1 MSHCVFHAMTNDSV
15 ETMAVS
21 TGQSAQ
27 SGDETAQKARPMGQ
41 NPSETKGVRQEAME
55 EAKKRANVDP
65 KETAKE
71 AGRPKK
77 PRKEKV
83 LHTRVPAVL
92 EQELKNLAESFRMPV
107 SNLVR
112 AILEDTIEAMDSLG
126 RVAEGEIR
134 EVAERVA
141 RERERLRQPL
151 DRARSG
157 FVERATG
164 VAHSEESAP
173 SDESSWNHS
182 ILEGA
187 LGFTALVVANDS
199 ICPIT
204 GDRLPKGSEGYL
216 ALYPDPSR
224 NIIVSPRAV
233 PSR

>member
-1 MSHCVFHAMTNDSV
+1 MTNDS
-15 ETMAVS
+15 EDEKATPTTANDAKPAAE
-21 TGQSAQ
+21 SAPPEAENA
-27 SGDETAQKARPMGQ
+27 ETAEKKA
-41 NPSETKGVRQEAME
+41 
-55 EAKKRANVDP
+55 
-65 KETAKE
+65 ETAEKKAE
-71 AGRPKK
+71 RPRR

-126 RVAEGEIR
+126 RAAEGEIR
-134 EVAERVA
+134 EVAALVA

-157 FVERATG
+157 FVTG
-164 VAHSEESAP
+164 RTAAEP
-173 SDESSWNHS
+173 IDMDDRSDEPAWNHGM
-182 ILEGA
+182 LEGA
-187 LGFTALVVANDS
+187 LGFTALVVASDS

-204 GDRLPKGSEGYL
+204 GDRLPAGSDGFL
-216 ALYPDPSR
+216 ALFADPSR

-233 PSR
+233 PSRGA

>member
-1 MSHCVFHAMTNDSV
+1 MTNDSEEKKV
-15 ETMAVS
+15 KLGGAAPGS
-21 TGQSAQ
+21 SAPAGTSKADEESK
-27 SGDETAQKARPMGQ
+27 SGTNKA
-41 NPSETKGVRQEAME
+41 E
-55 EAKKRANVDP
+55 KKA
-65 KETAKE
+65 E
-71 AGRPKK
+71 RPKR

-126 RVAEGEIR
+126 RAAEGEIR
-134 EVAERVA
+134 EVAALVA

-157 FVERATG
+157 FIVGRSSGDEPL
-164 VAHSEESAP
+164 AP
-173 SDESSWNHS
+173 SDRSDASAWNHTM
-182 ILEGA
+182 LEGA
-187 LGFTALVVANDS
+187 LGFTALVVASDS

-204 GDRLPKGSEGYL
+204 GDRLPAGSDGFL
-216 ALYPDPSR
+216 ALFADPAR